1 MFVKQLKSVETF
13 MLAGKQTV
21 SEKLDF
27 QDKKAR
33 DFRISLIEEELKET
47 MAAIDKKSEVDIV
60 DGICDSL
67 YVLYGT
73 MLSFGIKYF
82 DDHTY
87 KLSDDEMEFEHLTI
101 KELVHATLNEK
112 ITIVKKSEEKTVKS
126 MLQQNEIMLNYLK
139 IHLSLLDLET
149 VNEHLYSKVTR
160 GVEHALVLSVLNLF
174 ELAEFM
180 KFPVDK
186 AFEIVHNSN
195 MSKFCTSE
203 TEAKES
209 VAVYEKSGRKT
220 TYEKID
226 IFKTSIYTVKDAETG
241 KILKSHV
248 WKKPEP
254 ELEKLLKLN

>member
-1 MFVKQLKSVETF
+1 MFAKQLDLVRNF
-13 MLAGKQTV
+13 MLAGKQKV

-27 QDKKAR
+27 QNKQVR

-82 DDHTY
+82 DDHDY
-87 KLSDDEMEFEHLTI
+87 KLSTDELQFNHLTDE
-101 KELVHATLNEK
+101 ELEYVALNEK
-112 ITIVKKSEEKTVKS
+112 ITVVKKSEEKTVKS

-139 IHLSLLDLET
+139 AHLCLLDLET
-149 VNEHLYSKVTR
+149 TNEHRFSKVTR
-160 GVEHALVLSVLNLF
+160 GVEHALTISILNLF
-174 ELAEFM
+174 KIAEFM
-180 KFPVDK
+180 KFSVDK

-203 TEAKES
+203 AEAKES
-209 VAVYEKSGRKT
+209 VAIYEKSGRKT

-226 IFKTSIYTVKDAETG
+226 ILEKPIYAVKDAETG
-241 KILKSHV
+241 KILKSHI